1 MDKGKSIIRYQMEGI
16 KMRLQESNPL
26 IQVLVGPR
34 QIGKTTTVKQILSE
48 TPFSIYVS
56 ADMVLNADVNWIL
69 EQWNVAS
76 LEARKNEASIIL
88 AIDEIQKISNW
99 SELIKNLWD
108 LNQDEPFPIKLILL
122 GSSRLLIQQGLT
134 ESLAGRFELIQMT
147 HWRYHEMKEAFG
159 ITPEEYVY
167 FGAYPGAMGFYKDE
181 ERWKNYIKDSL
192 IDTTISK
199 DILMLTRVDKPALL
213 KKLFELGS
221 IYSGQLLSY
230 TKLLGQ
236 LQDAGNTT
244 TLSHYLDLL
253 DSAGMLTGI
262 EKYAGDQSRRRAS
275 SPKFQTFNMALVTAY
290 NHLSFEETQRDSA
303 LWGRMVESAIGA
315 YLLTYKPNGLKLYY
329 WKNGNAEIDFV
340 LEYKKQIIALEV
352 KTSTQSAKHFENFQK
367 HFKVKALYRIGPL
380 NFQSGISWQE
390 LLNMNP
396 LDLFNLGNSN

>member
-1 MDKGKSIIRYQMEGI
+1 MKEKKGIIRYQMEDI
-16 KMRLQESNPL
+16 KERLQENNPL

-48 TPFSIYVS
+48 APFSIYVS
-56 ADMVLNADVNWIL
+56 ADMVLNADTTWIL
-69 EQWNVAS
+69 EQWNSAA
-76 LEARKNEASIIL
+76 LEAQHNKQALIL
-88 AIDEIQKISNW
+88 AIDEIQKITNW
-99 SELIKNLWD
+99 SEIIKNLWD
-108 LNQDEPFPIKLILL
+108 LNRDATYPIKLVLL
-122 GSSRLLIQQGLT
+122 GSSPLLIQQGLT

-147 HWRYHEMKEAFG
+147 HWRYTEMKEAFG

-167 FGAYPGAMGFYKDE
+167 FGAYPGAMGFYKNE
-181 ERWKNYIKDSL
+181 ERWRNYIKDSL

-221 IYSGQLLSY
+221 IYSSQLLSY

-262 EKYAGDQSRRRAS
+262 EKYAGDQSRRRSS
-275 SPKFQTFNMALVTAY
+275 SPKFQTYNMALMNAY
-290 NHLSFEETQRDSA
+290 NHLNFEETQRDSA

-352 KTSTQSAKHFENFQK
+352 KTSTQSAKHFENFKK
-367 HFKVKALYRIGPL
+367 HFTVKALYRIGPL
-380 NFQSGISWQE
+380 NFQSGITWQE
-390 LLNMNP
+390 LLSMNP
-396 LDLFNLGNSN
+396 LDLFKV